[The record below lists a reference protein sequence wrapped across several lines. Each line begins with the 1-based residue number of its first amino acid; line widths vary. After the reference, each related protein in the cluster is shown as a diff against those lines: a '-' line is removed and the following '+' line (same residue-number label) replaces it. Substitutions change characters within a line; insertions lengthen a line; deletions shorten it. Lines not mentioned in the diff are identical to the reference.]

1 LTAKERTANERG
13 KQVVNQKLPRMAAAL
28 VPREL
33 VSWSLTAIALG
44 ALEGGLLGV
53 FVKNQF
59 AGAASPAVVNI
70 AVAVVAS
77 APSFTNLSSFLFA
90 AWAAGKDKLA
100 LLTRLMVVISVCLV
114 IMALPG
120 LNAAGLLV
128 FCLMAVLARTA
139 WSGILTIRASVW
151 RANYSRAWR
160 GQVTARIVRMSS
172 LLVAAC
178 SALIGFLLD
187 WHAVTFRIAFLLA
200 AASAFLA
207 ARVYRN
213 TRVRGH
219 RQLLAAEKA
228 ERDLQG
234 GRLSFSAFARV
245 LRANADFRRYMAG
258 MMVFGSG
265 NLMLLP
271 MLVIMLNDYLAL
283 SQFHQVAITSSLPL
297 FILYFSVPYW
307 ARMLDQRHIFSY
319 RAIHSWFF
327 VIASALFAMAV
338 ILRRAELLWPA
349 SIVLGS
355 AYAGGHLGWNL
366 GHNDFSSDANA
377 SNYMAI
383 HVTLTGL
390 RGLIMPIIGTGFYQY
405 LAAHWPARAAYALLL
420 PLSFSLAGS
429 FLFVALHLERKH
441 RLASSGVN

>member
-1 LTAKERTANERG
+1 MAKERAANECG
-13 KQVVNQKLPRMAAAL
+13 AQLVNRKLPRMAAAL

-33 VSWSLTAIALG
+33 MSWSLSAIALG

-53 FVKNQF
+53 IVKNQF
-59 AGAASPAVVNI
+59 ADAAPEAVVNI
-70 AVAVVAS
+70 AVAVAAS
-77 APSFTNLSSFLFA
+77 APSFTNLSSFLFV
-90 AWAAGKDKLA
+90 AWAAGKDKLV
-100 LLTRLMVVISVCLV
+100 LLTRLMLVISACLV
-114 IMALPG
+114 VMALPG
-120 LNAAGLLV
+120 LNSTGLLV
-128 FCLMAVLARTA
+128 FCLLAVLARTA

-160 GQVTARIVRMSS
+160 GQVTARIVRLSS
-172 LLVAAC
+172 LLVAGC
-178 SALIGFLLD
+178 SASIGFLLD
-187 WHAVTFRIAFLLA
+187 WEADSFRIAFLLA
-200 AASAFLA
+200 SACALLA

-213 TRVRGH
+213 SRVRGH

-228 ERDLQG
+228 EQALQG
-234 GRLSFSAFARV
+234 GRLSLAAFTTV
-245 LRANADFRRYMAG
+245 LRANVDFRRYMAG

-271 MLVIMLNDYLAL
+271 MLVIMLNEYLAL
-283 SQFHQVAITSSLPL
+283 SQFRQVVITSSLPL
-297 FILYFSVPYW
+297 FVLYFSVPYW

-338 ILRRAELLWPA
+338 ILHRSELLWPA
-349 SIVLGS
+349 SVVLGS

-405 LAAHWPARAAYALLL
+405 LSVHWEGRAPYALLL
-420 PLSFSLAGS
+420 PLSLSIAGS
-429 FLFVALHLERKH
+429 LIFVALHFERK
-441 RLASSGVN
+441 RRPASGGIS

>member
-1 LTAKERTANERG
+1 
-13 KQVVNQKLPRMAAAL
+13 MAAAL

-33 VSWSLTAIALG
+33 ASWSLSAVALG

-53 FVKNQF
+53 IVKNQF
-59 AGAASPAVVNI
+59 AGAASPAVINI

-90 AWAAGKDKLA
+90 AFAAGKDKMA
-100 LLTRLMVVISVCLV
+100 LLTRLMLVISACLV
-114 IMALPG
+114 VMALPG
-120 LNAAGLLV
+120 PNSLGLLV
-128 FCLMAVLARTA
+128 FCVLAVLARTA

-151 RANYSRAWR
+151 RANYSRTWR
-160 GQVTARIVRMSS
+160 GQVTARIVRISS

-178 SALIGFLLD
+178 SASTGFLLD
-187 WHAVTFRIAFLLA
+187 WKTVSFRIAFLFA
-200 AASAFLA
+200 AACALLA

-219 RQLLAAEKA
+219 RQLLAAEQA
-228 ERDLQG
+228 EQDLQG
-234 GRLSFSAFARV
+234 GRLSLAAYTNV
-245 LRANADFRRYMAG
+245 LRANIDFRRYMAG

-271 MLVIMLNDYLAL
+271 MLVIMLNEYLML
-283 SQFHQVAITSSLPL
+283 NQFLQVVITSSLPL

-307 ARMLDQRHIFSY
+307 ARLLDQRHIFSY

-338 ILRRAELLWPA
+338 ISRRTELLWPA

-390 RGLIMPIIGTGFYQY
+390 RGLVMPIIGTGFYQY
-405 LAAHWPARAAYALLL
+405 LSTHWESRAPFALLL
-420 PLSFSLAGS
+420 PLSLSIAGS
-429 FLFVALHLERKH
+429 LMFVALHLELKR
-441 RLASSGVN
+441 RPDSAGAN